1 MMSVRAMKAA
11 LKQQA
16 IHFFVDP
23 QWVIPSIIAPF
34 IFTTVTLFLFRHT
47 GGDLMLYAVLGGGV
61 LGMWG
66 NTIHSSSWS
75 IGYDRMNGTLEAIMV
90 TPAPLSSVVFGR
102 CLWNAFLGL
111 LNALAVFLVA
121 QFAFGIDVTVRDPLG
136 FLVALTATLLSL
148 AVLGMV
154 FGAFY
159 VVTRAS
165 SALFQMLEYP
175 IYVLSGAMFP
185 LVVLP
190 EWSRPFSYA
199 LPATWGAEA
208 LKIAALPGYDPLGLG
223 YMGALG
229 LTALTTLVFLLV
241 SLWLFSFLEGRA
253 KVNGTL
259 VRY

>member
-1 MMSVRAMKAA
+1 MIDLRAMKAA
-11 LKQQA
+11 LKQQSV
-16 IHFFVDP
+16 HFFVDP

-34 IFTTVTLFLFRHT
+34 IFTTVTLFLFHHA
-47 GGDLMLYAVLGGGV
+47 GGELLLLAVLGGGV

-66 NTIHSSSWS
+66 NTIQSSSWS

-102 CLWNAFLGL
+102 CLWNSFLGL

-121 QFAFGIDVTVRDPLG
+121 HFAFGIDVTVRDPLG
-136 FLVALTATLLSL
+136 FLIALVATLLSL
-148 AVLGMV
+148 SVLGMV

-159 VVTRAS
+159 VVTRAA
-165 SALFQMLEYP
+165 SAFFQILEFP
-175 IYVLSGAMFP
+175 IYVLSGAVFP
-185 LVVLP
+185 LVILP

-199 LPATWGAEA
+199 IPATWGAEA
-208 LKIAALPGYDPLGLG
+208 LKIATFSDYDSLGLG
-223 YMGALG
+223 YLGALS
-229 LTALTTLVFLLV
+229 LTVLTTAVFLLL
-241 SLWLFSFLEGRA
+241 SLSLFNYLEGRA